1 MRDENLNVFGKP
13 LIVCSLDPL
22 TGFRRDS
29 CCTFDLTDSGKHI
42 VCIVATAGF
51 LEFSRAK
58 GNDLTT
64 PRPEY
69 QFPGLLPGD
78 RWCICA
84 LRWKEAYLAGYAPQV
99 VLEACHKSI
108 LDLVPFEWLLEF
120 KKTE

>member
-22 TGFRRDS
+22 TGFRRDG
-29 CCTFDLTDSGKHI
+29 CCTFDPTDSGKHI

-99 VLEACHKSI
+99 VLEACLISI